1 MELIFLEG
9 TRQDFLWV
17 RKYYEQIFPEGA
29 KTALVQFDL
38 MEELLLNN
46 PYIGRKKHGDVRI
59 LTVPK
64 TPFSYRYRVTST
76 HIEVIRIWD
85 DRQKD

>member
-1 MELIFLEG
+1 MELIFLER
-9 TRQDFLWV
+9 TKQDFLWV

-29 KTALVQFDL
+29 KNALMQFDL

-46 PYIGRKKHGDVRI
+46 PYIGRKKYDDVRMLPI
-59 LTVPK
+59 PK

-85 DRQKD
+85 ERQKD

>member
-9 TRQDFLWV
+9 TKQDFLWV

-29 KTALVQFDL
+29 KNALVQFDL

-46 PYIGRKKHGDVRI
+46 PYIGRKSTI
-59 LTVPK
+59 
-64 TPFSYRYRVTST
+64 VT
-76 HIEVIRIWD
+76 E
-85 DRQKD
+85 